1 MTKSILLADD
11 SVTIRK
17 VVELTFMDESFDLV
31 TVGSGA
37 EALERFDASID
48 LVIADVHMPGADG
61 YQVCEEV
68 KKRSSKTPVLLLV
81 GTFETFDEQKASDA
95 GADGHLKKP
104 FDSQDLLGRVHELL
118 ARSEAG
124 EAKSEAA
131 LEPTSE
137 KAPGADGATPAD
149 TADSAP
155 AASVNASEPP
165 AQSEPSGAAPFVERD
180 PGSNFDL
187 SEESI
192 DRIARRVVELL
203 SEDTL
208 REVAWEVIPDLAEI
222 VIKERL
228 NELERQVE

>member
-1 MTKSILLADD
+1 MTKTILLADD

-31 TVGSGA
+31 TVGSGG
-37 EALERFDASID
+37 EALERFDAGID

-81 GTFETFDEQKASDA
+81 GTFETFDEKKASAA
-95 GADGHLKKP
+95 GADGYLKKP

-118 ARSEAG
+118 ARSEGADAVF
-124 EAKSEAA
+124 EPA
-131 LEPTSE
+131 PTS
-137 KAPGADGATPAD
+137 A
-149 TADSAP
+149 S
-155 AASVNASEPP
+155 AASPASPASEVPGEVFQP
-165 AQSEPSGAAPFVERD
+165 EVQESVRGGAARGEESGGAAPVVAGD
-180 PGSNFDL
+180 TASNLDL

-203 SEDTL
+203 SEDAL
-208 REVAWEVIPDLAEI
+208 REVAWEVIPDLAEV

-228 NELERQVE
+228 NELESQVE